1 MRLTNANAQMP
12 DPALVYNMRGMAPP
26 TPNPNPGPGP
36 EVDPKRDL
44 SPSSSKASGSGA
56 LNTLVQAERL
66 LQIAFVLPAA
76 LLIGW
81 GGGALLDRWLHQHW
95 IYIVGLIFGAIA
107 GMVEVVRQALHAGG
121 KHP

>member
-1 MRLTNANAQMP
+1 MP
-12 DPALVYNMRGMAPP
+12 DPVLVYNMRGMAPP
-26 TPNPNPGPGP
+26 TSNQNPGSNSGQPRG
-36 EVDPKRDL
+36 
-44 SPSSSKASGSGA
+44 KAAGNGG

-107 GMVEVVRQALHAGG
+107 GMVELVRQALHAGR
-121 KHP
+121 KNP

>member
-1 MRLTNANAQMP
+1 MP
-12 DPALVYNMRGMAPP
+12 EPVLVYNMRGMAPIP
-26 TPNPNPGPGP
+26 PNPNPGPDPSRDPGP
-36 EVDPKRDL
+36 ARGKTG
-44 SPSSSKASGSGA
+44 ASGG
-56 LNTLVQAERL
+56 LNTLVQAEKL

-81 GGGALLDRWLHQHW
+81 GGGVLLDRWLHQHW

-121 KHP
+121 KNP